1 MISEQQKKD
10 ELKQEILPAL
20 MQLTDEM
27 ALAVVRYV
35 KLMTAYG
42 DVFEAAIREATLSG
56 DELPPK
62 DKFICPKVN
71 PYFRFNDSSSLSN
84 RSRISTRSESFSVN
98 SNSERAADTRIWPF
112 CALSCMISCSVLTA
126 GTKLR

>member
-62 DKFICPKVN
+62 DKFISIVN
-71 PYFRFNDSSSLSN
+71 EWW
-84 RSRISTRSESFSVN
+84 SRKEVMRH
-98 SNSERAADTRIWPF
+98 D
-112 CALSCMISCSVLTA
+112 
-126 GTKLR
+126 